1 MTGARVIAQVL
12 HVVKNGDDAYILV
25 HGSTKMMFLT
35 MSTSHSFVN
44 PIELSSMIIRFN
56 SVQIFKKLILFYLK
70 RLIAWFS

>member
-56 SVQIFKKLILFYLK
+56 
-70 RLIAWFS
+70 